1 MLHQLRKFGREYLI
15 AWSRLGKDSRAWVV
29 VGRGTANLLYL
40 FWGLYWVLGFVRPRG
55 ERLEHAVLHG
65 IVFVMAFVIILLLR
79 QGHRRDDELLKVSFL
94 RPLHASRTAEE
105 VVSGLGEYLQQ
116 RRMILILFIIRGAG
130 EVYGGLGD
138 DQTFRQLANRT
149 LIQMALWAKLEKR
162 EAEMAALPQGDW
174 PKEQTAL
181 LWEWIEQVWLLRWV
195 LGVDEEL
202 SPLEAG
208 PTFKGFFSE
217 NSTVEKNHVKREVWD
232 VREERDSA
240 LLYVVLSAAEL
251 VGRGLLP
258 SKVVPREFREL
269 RDRYAGP
276 SSDLLVGR
284 HTIGELSQENLMQF
298 AVAAVARANY
308 TGYLIDLLGSPEIF
322 TYSAW
327 MERRNSN

>member
-94 RPLHASRTAEE
+94 RPLHASRTEEE

-116 RRMILILFIIRGAG
+116 RRMILITFIVRGVG
-130 EVYGGLGD
+130 EIHGGLEN
-138 DQTFRQLANRT
+138 DQTFRQLANRA
-149 LIQMALWAKLEKR
+149 LIQGALWAKLEKR

-217 NSTVEKNHVKREVWD
+217 SSVEKNHVKREVWD